1 MLVIR
6 AEEDHAYDETVGSVT
21 RGNSLHIWSPRD
33 YRDIEIH
40 TGRSQSTVIP
50 RHFHDEIQI
59 GAYQGGSRRLQ
70 IGARVLE
77 ATRGDLVVVP
87 GGDVH
92 ASDGDLSTFQVIYVS
107 PARFAAAARDLGA
120 ADRELQPLAGR
131 VPLYRRVVEL
141 AHAFADGTPLEQEAR
156 FLEVVRGLLRTSS
169 RLIRGRAEPFAIRLA
184 IDYLRAH
191 YTDAVTLD
199 DLAFQVGLNKQYLVH
214 AFRRAV
220 GLPPHAYL
228 IQLRIAQAKSQ
239 LMAGRA
245 VAEVAATLGFADQ
258 SHFVRTFRR
267 YVGMAPGRYQR
278 SFSSTALPRE
288 P

>member
-1 MLVIR
+1 VCILAIG
-6 AEEDHAYDETVGSVT
+6 AT
-21 RGNSLHIWSPRD
+21 LHIWRPRD
-33 YRDIEIH
+33 FRDVEIH

-87 GGDVH
+87 DGHVHTEQSRDGG
-92 ASDGDLSTFQVIYVS
+92 SSTFQVMYVS
-107 PARFAAAARDLGA
+107 RSRFAAAARDLGA
-120 ADRELQPLAGR
+120 ADRELLPLAGR

-141 AHAFADGTPLEQEAR
+141 AHAFADGTPLEQETR
-156 FLEVVRGLLRTSS
+156 FLEVVRGLLSTSS

-191 YTDAVTLD
+191 YADAVTLD

-278 SFSSTALPRE
+278 SFGSAALSRE